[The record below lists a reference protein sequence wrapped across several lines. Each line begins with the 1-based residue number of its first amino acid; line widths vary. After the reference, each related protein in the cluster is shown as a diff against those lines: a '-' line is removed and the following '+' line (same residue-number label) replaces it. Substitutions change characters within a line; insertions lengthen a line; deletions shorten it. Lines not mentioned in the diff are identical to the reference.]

1 MRSPFL
7 SLIIVVKMIIEIEEI
22 RDEGISSRR

>member
-7 SLIIVVKMIIEIEEI
+7 SLIIVVKMIMEIEEI
-22 RDEGISSRR
+22 CDEGISSRR